1 MRRGEE
7 GRKGKARRE
16 KGRRHREEGE
26 FWVKEA
32 SCTPFPP
39 PGDGTQRMVSW
50 IETIS
55 QTRRV
60 TGYHSAIAPR
70 PLGLLSGASGRKEG
84 VGARLSVVSLDKK
97 KSKKGAFNFVARIM
111 NIYYGS
117 NEEYETKIYICYTYL
132 KLDYA
137 SMTAVESILLR
148 IGMKTSRTLLRN
160 VK

>member
-55 QTRRV
+55 
-60 TGYHSAIAPR
+60 
-70 PLGLLSGASGRKEG
+70 
-84 VGARLSVVSLDKK
+84 
-97 KSKKGAFNFVARIM
+97 
-111 NIYYGS
+111 
-117 NEEYETKIYICYTYL
+117 
-132 KLDYA
+132 
-137 SMTAVESILLR
+137 
-148 IGMKTSRTLLRN
+148 
-160 VK
+160 